1 MAMILNKNQIF
12 VLDDEDGVRKSLE
25 TVLASEGYNVKSF
38 PAGKELINYM
48 GQMSFT
54 APAVALVDL
63 RLPDMNGVQVMQ
75 KIKELSPETEVVML
89 TGNPNMDSAIESV
102 NLGAYAYILK
112 PYSMDD
118 IKNVLS
124 RVLEKQRLIRENREL
139 TQQLKEWNEKLEEEV
154 YRRTVALQES
164 YTKLQSLYEMRTQF
178 ITIMSHELRTPTTA
192 VMGFADTL
200 RDKWK
205 TLPDDKIKQYLSV
218 ISEESNR
225 MVLLMSEI
233 FEIAKLQEGKLKLN
247 LDDAP
252 IVPFVGKII
261 HDFRLRYPGRS
272 FGFTEKDESVN
283 VSMDVLFLKSALSHV
298 LANAVKYT
306 PLGENIIV
314 FTEKQDKN
322 FVIQIEDSGPGLSR
336 DLRDRAFEPF
346 YRSMDDINRK
356 TPGAGLGLTIAR
368 GILEGMQG
376 SIRIE
381 DKKSGGSGCAVVI
394 TLPIKT

>member
-1 MAMILNKNQIF
+1 MILNRNQIF

-25 TVLASEGYNVKSF
+25 TVLTSEGHSVKSF
-38 PAGKELINYM
+38 ATGKELIAFL

-75 KIKELSPETEVVML
+75 KIKEVSPETEVVML
-89 TGNPNMDSAIESV
+89 TGNPNMDSAIESL

-118 IKNVLS
+118 IKSVLG

-139 TQQLKEWNEKLEEEV
+139 TQQLKEWNEKLEDEV

-164 YTKLQSLYEMRTQF
+164 YSKLQSLYEMRTQF

-205 TLPDDKIKQYLSV
+205 TLPEDKIRQYLGV
-218 ISEESNR
+218 ISEESSR
-225 MVLLMSEI
+225 MVSLMSEL
-233 FEIAKLQEGKLKLN
+233 FEISKLQEGKLRVTLE
-247 LDDAP
+247 DVP

-261 HDFRLRYPGRS
+261 QDFRLRYPGKS
-272 FGFTEKDESVN
+272 FGFTQKDDPVK
-283 VSMDVLFLKSALSHV
+283 VSADALFLKSALSHV
-298 LANAVKYT
+298 LSNAVKYT
-306 PLGENIIV
+306 PQGETIIV
-314 FTEKQDKN
+314 FAEKQDGK
-322 FVIQIEDSGPGLSR
+322 FVIQVEDSGPGIAK
-336 DLRDRAFEPF
+336 DLRDRVFEPF
-346 YRSMDDINRK
+346 YRSMDDVNRK

-376 SIRIE
+376 NIRIE
-381 DKKSGGSGCAVVI
+381 DKKSGGTGCAI
-394 TLPIKT
+394 QISLPVKP

>member
-1 MAMILNKNQIF
+1 MILNRNQIF

-25 TVLASEGYNVKSF
+25 TVLVSEGHSVKSF
-38 PAGKELINYM
+38 ATGKELIQFM

-54 APAVALVDL
+54 APAVALIDL

-75 KIKELSPETEVVML
+75 KVKEVSPETEVVML
-89 TGNPNMDSAIESV
+89 TGNPNMDSAIESL

-118 IKNVLS
+118 IKSVLG

-139 TQQLKEWNEKLEEEV
+139 TQQLKEWNEKLEDEV

-205 TLPDDKIKQYLSV
+205 SLSEDKIKQYLGV
-218 ISEESNR
+218 ISEESSR
-225 MVLLMSEI
+225 MVSLMSEL
-233 FEIAKLQEGKLKLN
+233 FEISKLQEGKLRMN
-247 LDDAP
+247 FED
-252 IVPFVGKII
+252 VPVMSFVGKIVQ
-261 HDFRLRYPGRS
+261 DFRLRYPGRS
-272 FGFTEKDESVN
+272 FGFTQNDDTIK
-283 VSMDVLFLKSALSHV
+283 VSADVIFLKSALSHI
-298 LANAVKYT
+298 LSNAVKYT
-306 PLGENIIV
+306 PQGETVII
-314 FTEKQDKN
+314 FTEVQNNQFK
-322 FVIQIEDSGPGLSR
+322 IQIEDSGPGIAR
-336 DLRDRAFEPF
+336 DLRDKVFEPF

-368 GILEGMQG
+368 GLLEGMQG
-376 SIRIE
+376 TIRIE
-381 DKKSGGSGCAVVI
+381 DKKSGGTGCAVLV
-394 TLPIKT
+394 TLPVKV